1 MTDFDGDLARLVADE
16 RVADAARA
24 RSRER
29 DLRTSA
35 LTDATLVG
43 VLLDAAE
50 RGDRLSIRT
59 VFGRILNG
67 HVTVVAQDGIVV
79 EGALGMSYLWF
90 DGIASFRRPGLRSI
104 VEPTGHRRPPRAA
117 TLVALL
123 ADVAVER
130 PRVALAVTGE
140 DALVSGELRAVGA
153 DVVTISTADGPV
165 YIAARHVSELTVLAS
180 G

>member
-1 MTDFDGDLARLVADE
+1 
-16 RVADAARA
+16 
-24 RSRER
+24 
-29 DLRTSA
+29 
-35 LTDATLVG
+35 
-43 VLLDAAE
+43 
-50 RGDRLSIRT
+50 
-59 VFGRILNG
+59 
-67 HVTVVAQDGIVV
+67 
-79 EGALGMSYLWF
+79 
-90 DGIASFRRPGLRSI
+90 LRSI

-140 DALVSGELRAVGA
+140 GALVSGELRAVGA

-165 YIAARHVSELTVLAS
+165 YIAARQLSELTVLAS